1 MNKYIFKYN
10 LLSSPAVIL
19 CSKCALILSLETQVF
34 QGAHAM
40 SGSGSNT
47 LLSEVILYM
56 LSPQNFILPLFENF
70 ISVTSHK

>member
-1 MNKYIFKYN
+1 MHTDFI
-10 LLSSPAVIL
+10 AGD
-19 CSKCALILSLETQVF
+19 QVF

-56 LSPQNFILPLFENF
+56 LSPQNFILPLFEKL
-70 ISVTSHK
+70 ISVTSHKQKYLADARLPYR